1 MIEPRH
7 PFERSKLHRF
17 GGFPGGTPMN
27 ELRLVEAVDGFG
39 ERVVVGI
46 ALTADRGLDAG
57 FRETLGVPNADVLR
71 APDALLSVKRL
82 PAAG

>member
-1 MIEPRH
+1 MVEPRH

-39 ERVVVGI
+39 KRIVVAV
-46 ALTADRGLDAG
+46 A
-57 FRETLGVPNADVLR
+57 
-71 APDALLSVKRL
+71 
-82 PAAG
+82 PAANGRPDPGFSEPPGVSDAHILRPRTL